1 MKKRGRYVYA
11 WKTMAQTIIET
22 MPILRLEQLEIP
34 KNIDFIEPITVVP
47 PEPIGEPIEPTVK
60 RQRKQNTHY
69 NNDEITLLTEDIF
82 PKMKKARPNA
92 DPERRARMKDKKIMK
107 DYAKYIK

>member
-34 KNIDFIEPITVVP
+34 KNIDFIEQITVVP
-47 PEPIGEPIEPTVK
+47 P
-60 RQRKQNTHY
+60 
-69 NNDEITLLTEDIF
+69 
-82 PKMKKARPNA
+82 
-92 DPERRARMKDKKIMK
+92 
-107 DYAKYIK
+107 